1 MEAMI
6 TVEEALRTRRSVRAF
21 RDTPVPRGLVAR
33 ILTTAARAPSG
44 SNIQPWRVYATTGAA
59 KRALS
64 RDLMDAHA
72 AGDPGEEEYAYYPTE
87 WREPYLAR
95 RRKVGWDLY
104 GALGIQRGDKD
115 AMTRQLARNY
125 LFFDAPVGLMFT
137 IDRRLEVGSWLD
149 YGMFLQSVMLA
160 ARGFGLDTCSQQAF
174 AKYHRIIRRHLA
186 IPDDEVLICGMALG
200 HAEPAAVENRF
211 DTERMP
217 VSEFVRFTQDP
228 DWS

>member
-1 MEAMI
+1 MDTMI

-21 RDTPVPRGLVAR
+21 RETPVPRAFVER
-33 ILTTAARAPSG
+33 ILTAAARAPSG

-104 GALGIQRGDKD
+104 GALGIGKGDKD
-115 AMTRQLARNY
+115 AMARQLARNY

-160 ARGFGLDTCSQQAF
+160 ARGLGLDTCPQQAF

-200 HAEPAAVENRF
+200 YAEPAAVENRF

-217 VSEFVRFTQDP
+217 VSEFVRFAQDP